1 MRKKI
6 ITEMERMQE
15 LSGIKEYFGG
25 SESERMEQQGM
36 QLSTQQKQF
45 VNFAMNYHFK
55 HTINTVDVKNR
66 KFLGITISKEAYPT
80 TKEIYYNDFSFHPLN
95 DDKLNWQSG
104 ANGSFRPEGYFMGD
118 KSSDKSISNR
128 MQKIVDLYNEK
139 NGTNV
144 ELSGDSIIL

>member
-6 ITEMERMQE
+6 ITEMERMQQ

-25 SESERMEQQGM
+25 SESDRMEQQGM
-36 QLSTQQKQF
+36 ELSTQQKQF

-66 KFLGITISKEAYPT
+66 KFLGITISKEMYPT
-80 TKEIYYNDFSFHPLN
+80 TKEIYYNDFSFYIIN
-95 DDKLNWQSG
+95 DDELKWQSG
-104 ANGSFRPEGYFMGD
+104 ANGSFRPENHFIGD
-118 KSSDKSISNR
+118 ASSDKSISNR
-128 MQKIVDLYNEK
+128 MQKIVDLYNQK